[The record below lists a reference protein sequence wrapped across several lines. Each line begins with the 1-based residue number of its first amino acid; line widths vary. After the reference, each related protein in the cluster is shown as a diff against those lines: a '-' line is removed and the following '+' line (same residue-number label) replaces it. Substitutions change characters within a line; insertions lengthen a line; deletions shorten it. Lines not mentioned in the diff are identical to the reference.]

1 MPEKRDKHHRLERLK
16 SPTASS
22 WGEPAGPNSM
32 KLPANVEIDCGWGR
46 LIFAHTFAEPEPLAA
61 TLRKEE
67 SGRRDI
73 ALYVRNPHVVL
84 SLAPQELFL
93 DPSDTYRLW
102 LTDFRPT
109 GKQAKGFVIR
119 RLRTRADAAAI
130 NRIYMSRQMVP
141 VPNRFIWQN
150 RSSRVITYLVAEDRD
165 SGEIIGTATGVD
177 HANAFGDPENGSS
190 LWCLAVDPQSPHPG
204 VGLALTDYLAG
215 HFLARG
221 RSFMDLSVLHEN
233 RQAITLYEKM
243 GFQRIPAFCLKRK
256 NPINEPLFTGSS
268 TRVELN
274 PYAQIIINEA
284 LRRGLAVEVLDAE
297 NGFFSLKHGGR
308 SIVCRESLSELTSAI
323 AMSVC
328 DDKQVTTKI
337 LRNAGLQTP
346 HQQLAGTAAENAAFL
361 AKHPCLVVK
370 PARGEQGK
378 GVHVKLDSAAEIEA
392 AVDSCRQISD
402 KVLLEEFRPG
412 EDLRLIVIN
421 HQVVA
426 GAVRRPPR
434 VIGTGRHTIRSLI
447 EKQSRRRSAAT
458 RGESCIPMDSQTTRC
473 VAEAGYQMED
483 ILPTDTVLEV
493 RKTANLHTGGTIH
506 DVTDQLHPALIQAA
520 VIASRAINIPV
531 VGLDFIVPRVEAPD
545 YVIIEAN
552 ERPGLANHEPQPTA
566 ERFIDLLFPQTIV
579 IRSGQEES
587 LEEPTCN
594 A

>member
-1 MPEKRDKHHRLERLK
+1 MPEKRDKRHRLERIK

-22 WGEPAGPNSM
+22 WGEPSGPASE
-32 KLPANVEIDCGWGR
+32 KLPADVEIDCGWGR
-46 LIFAHTFAEPEPLAA
+46 LIFAHTFAQPETLAA
-61 TLRKEE
+61 TLRKEQR
-67 SGRRDI
+67 GRRDI

-102 LTDFRPT
+102 LTDFRPS
-109 GKQAKGFVIR
+109 GKQLKGFVIR

-130 NRIYMSRQMVP
+130 NRIYTSRQMVT
-141 VPNRFIWQN
+141 VPSQFIWRH
-150 RSSRVITYLVAEDRD
+150 RSSRVITYLIAEDRET
-165 SGEIIGTATGVD
+165 GEIIGTATGVD
-177 HANAFGDPENGSS
+177 HTNAFDDPENGSS

-233 RQAITLYEKM
+233 RQAIALYEKM

-256 NPINEPLFTGSS
+256 NPINEPLFTGPS

-274 PYAQIIINEA
+274 PYAQIIIDEA
-284 LRRGLAVEVLDAE
+284 LRRGIAVEVLDAE
-297 NGFFSLKHGGR
+297 NGFFSLSLGGR
-308 SIVCRESLSELTSAI
+308 SITCRESLSDLTSAI
-323 AMSVC
+323 AMSFC
-328 DDKQVTTKI
+328 DDKQVTTRLLHK
-337 LRNAGLQTP
+337 AGLRTP
-346 HQQLAGTAAENAAFL
+346 QQQLAGSAAENAAFL
-361 AKHPCLVVK
+361 DSCRAVVVK
-370 PARGEQGK
+370 PACGEQGK
-378 GVHVKLDSAAEIEA
+378 GVQVNLSDPA
-392 AVDSCRQISD
+392 AVETAIRLAREISS
-402 KVLLEEFRPG
+402 KVLLEEFHPG
-412 EDLRLIVIN
+412 EDLRIIVIN

-434 VIGTGRHTIRSLI
+434 VIGTGRHTIRALI

-458 RGESCIPMDSQTTRC
+458 QGESCIPIDQETTRC
-473 VAEAGYQMED
+473 VTDAGYRMED
-483 ILPTDTVLEV
+483 ILPAETVLEI

-506 DVTDQLHPALIQAA
+506 DVTDQLHPALVEAA
-520 VIASRAINIPV
+520 AAASRAINIPV
-531 VGLDFIVPRVEAPD
+531 VGLDFIVPRVDAPE

-579 IRSGQEES
+579 EPAGQ
-587 LEEPTCN
+587 
-594 A
+594 